1 MIALCARS
9 VALAAALFLIGIL
22 LGLALHVISPA
33 TTYSSRNS
41 STVVVVSVPAAT
53 SADGDVLR

>member
-33 TTYSSRNS
+33 MTYSSRNS